1 MSDAHLDEAIE
12 GELLHLGASFVA
24 ELFVRIGAGRPGIGW
39 DDIEWSLLRL
49 RARGAVERYDM
60 RAGPPWRRRT
70 AAVVY
75 QLTEHRVRELRA
87 GVAAGR
93 DGGAPR
99 GG

>member
-12 GELLHLGASFVA
+12 GELRRLGASFVA
-24 ELFVRIGAGRPGIGW
+24 ELFVRIGAGRPGIDW
-39 DDIEWSLLRL
+39 DDIAWALLRL
-49 RARGAVERYDM
+49 RARGAVERHDM

-75 QLTEHRVRELRA
+75 RLTEHRARELRA

-93 DGGAPR
+93 DDGAPE
-99 GG
+99 GE